1 MLDQILL
8 GIDGGGTNTRCLV
21 ADLDGN
27 ILGEG
32 RSGAS
37 NYQSVGQERATAHL
51 KAAVEGA
58 LAAVGLTLADVV
70 VAGGKGGKAAKAGAT
85 AKAGSSAGTATT
97 KAGAAAGAAK
107 PRLAAVCAGLAGVG
121 RPEDQ
126 AVAREMLA
134 FLGEVPLIAVSD
146 ARIAA
151 AGALE
156 GTPGVNLIAGTGSIA
171 FGIRPDGE
179 VVRAG
184 GWGWILG
191 DEGSGFS
198 IGRAAIQA
206 ALGAQDGSVPPTAL
220 TAAICA
226 AWELERIDQVIR
238 KVYADPANSRIEIAG
253 LAPLVVTAAEAGDQ
267 PAQAILAKAGTELG
281 GLAVTALRRLEL
293 PEGAPQ
299 IVALT
304 GSVATRVQFVRAAL
318 QAHLAQHAPGAQ
330 LIDPRRGPG
339 EGAILMAK
347 GLIGA

>member
-1 MLDQILL
+1 MLDQFLL

-27 ILGEG
+27 VLGEG
-32 RSGAS
+32 RSGPS

-70 VAGGKGGKAAKAGAT
+70 VAGPARGKSGAPVAGHGSTASAAGAKT
-85 AKAGSSAGTATT
+85 GAG
-97 KAGAAAGAAK
+97 AGAAK

-126 AVAREMLA
+126 PVAREMLS
-134 FLGEVPLIAVSD
+134 FLGEVPLLAVSD

-156 GTPGVNLIAGTGSIA
+156 GAPGVNLIAGTGSIA

-226 AWELERIDQVIR
+226 AWELERIDQLIR
-238 KVYADPANSRIEIAG
+238 KVYADPAASRIEIAG

-267 PAQAILAKAGTELG
+267 PAQAILTKAGTDLG
-281 GLAVTALRRLEL
+281 GLAVTALRRLAL
-293 PEGAPQ
+293 PEAAPQ

-304 GSVATRVQFVRAAL
+304 GSVATRVQYVRAAL
-318 QAHLAQHAPGAQ
+318 QAHLAEHAPGAQ

-339 EGAILMAK
+339 EGAILLAQ
-347 GLIGA
+347 GLVGSR

>member
-1 MLDQILL
+1 MLEQILL

-27 ILGEG
+27 VLGEG
-32 RSGAS
+32 RSGPS

-58 LAAVGLTLADVV
+58 LAAVGLTLADLHP
-70 VAGGKGGKAAKAGAT
+70 AG
-85 AKAGSSAGTATT
+85 
-97 KAGAAAGAAK
+97 K
-107 PRLAAVCAGLAGVG
+107 PSRLAAICAGLAGVG

-126 AVAREMLA
+126 PVAKEMLS
-134 FLGEVPLIAVSD
+134 FLGKVPLLAVSD

-156 GTPGVNLIAGTGSIA
+156 GSPGVNLIAGTGSIA

-220 TAAICA
+220 TAAICT

-238 KVYADPANSRIEIAG
+238 KVYADPAASRIEIAG
-253 LAPLVVTAAEAGDQ
+253 LAPLVVAAAEAGDQ
-267 PAQAILAKAGTELG
+267 PAQAILTKAGTELG

-299 IVALT
+299 VVALT
-304 GSVATRVQFVRAAL
+304 GSVATRVQFVRSAL
-318 QAHLAQHAPGAQ
+318 QAYLAEHAPGAQ

-339 EGAILMAK
+339 EGAILMAQALVS
-347 GLIGA
+347 GR

>member
-21 ADLDGN
+21 ADMNGK

-32 RSGAS
+32 RSGPS
-37 NYQSVGQERATAHL
+37 NYQSVGQERASAHL
-51 KAAVEGA
+51 QAAVEGA
-58 LAAVGLTLADVV
+58 LAAVGLTLADL
-70 VAGGKGGKAAKAGAT
+70 VAAEPGGST
-85 AKAGSSAGTATT
+85 
-97 KAGAAAGAAK
+97 
-107 PRLAAVCAGLAGVG
+107 RLAAACAGLAGVG

-134 FLGEVPLIAVSD
+134 FLGQAPLLAVSD

-156 GTPGVNLIAGTGSIA
+156 GSPGVNLIAGTGSIA

-206 ALGAQDGSVPPTAL
+206 ALGAQDGSVPPTTL
-220 TAAICA
+220 TAAICG
-226 AWELERIDQVIR
+226 AWELERIDQLIR
-238 KVYADPANSRIEIAG
+238 KVYADPAASRIEIAG
-253 LAPLVVTAAEAGDQ
+253 LAPLVVAAAEAGDE
-267 PAQAILAKAGTELG
+267 PAQAILSKAGTELG
-281 GLAVTALRRLEL
+281 GLAVTALRRLDL

-304 GSVATRVQFVRAAL
+304 GSVATRVQLVRTAL
-318 QAHLAQHAPGAQ
+318 QEHLACHAPGAQ

-339 EGAILMAK
+339 EGAILMAQA
-347 GLIGA
+347 LIATR